1 MTFSRRVSK
10 LLLLAAPLAMILAAQ
25 DAPVAIV
32 NGKAVTKAEVDALL
46 EVLPAEQRTAV
57 SKDPTALL
65 RYYGMLER
73 ISEIAEKAKLPEQS
87 PIKEKLMMAR
97 RYSLFMT
104 ISERYLAD
112 HPSTPEDQEKFY
124 KEHLDDYT
132 SALVK
137 VVYVPI
143 NGAGDESAAKAKAQS
158 LVKQLAMGADF
169 DELAEKN
176 PLTGF
181 PNVIKKSDTTAPEA
195 IRTAV
200 FALKK
205 GGATAPIALA
215 NGVYLIRLQDLSV
228 QALNDVRGDVTQ
240 RVDIARFSAWMLGI
254 DQSVT
259 VEIQPAK

>member
-1 MTFSRRVSK
+1 MTISRRVSK
-10 LLLLAAPLAMILAAQ
+10 LLLVTAPLAMIMIAQ

-32 NGKAVTKAEVDALL
+32 NGKPVTRAELDALL
-46 EVLPAEQRTAV
+46 AVLPLEEREAV

-65 RYYGMLER
+65 KYYGMLER
-73 ISEIAEKAKLPEQS
+73 VAEIAEKEKLPEQS
-87 PIKEKLMMAR
+87 PIKEELMLAR
-97 RYSLFMT
+97 RHSLATAM
-104 ISERYLAD
+104 SARYMAN

-137 VVYVPI
+137 VIYVPM
-143 NGAGDESAAKAKAQS
+143 NGPADESAAKAKAGA

-176 PLTGF
+176 PFTGF
-181 PNVIKKSDTTAPEA
+181 PNVIKKSDMMAPEA

-205 GGATAPIALA
+205 GGITAPVVLP
-215 NGVYLIRLQDLSV
+215 NGVYLIRLHDLSI

-240 RVDIARFSAWMLGI
+240 RVDNDRLRTWMLAI

-259 VEIQPAK
+259 VVIPPAK